1 MAENEITSNETELS
15 ENNIVTD
22 TDAESAPEEPFDL
35 EFPPEPEDVS
45 EPIYDVE
52 AEAGVIST
60 LMVHPEFY
68 FHSEDL
74 TGRHFYNVEN
84 GHLYFAIGEM
94 AKRDI
99 HKIDSYGI
107 FNILNLRQVTKAWA
121 DKMTVSSVNEMISIA
136 PVVARNSVSEYKT
149 LAKKVLDTAFRREAI
164 KKLKECETICRKE
177 FDADDIKTRVYK
189 EVESLV
195 SRYQQTSDV
204 TPLSEIVD
212 KLWEEITRGQQDDSF
227 VDFKFPT
234 LNRYLKISRTDAI
247 VIAAREKRGKSLFLL
262 NCAIDLVRR
271 GKRVLVID
279 TELDTKLYF
288 MRLISHLS
296 GVEFSKIR
304 DGTMDDAESALA
316 ANAREWLKKQPL
328 THVYRPA
335 IDDDQLVSLTKQ
347 YKYKYGLDALILD
360 YLKGNT
366 SYFLD
371 AYQNSAVL
379 GKTMDTLKNYIAGE
393 LGLYV
398 LTAVQATRTGSI
410 ADSQK
415 IIRNCSA
422 LLYLERKSQEQ
433 IEADG
438 GLEYGNMTLNVRAN
452 RNGEI
457 QAEDDYISLTLDG
470 NRCMFTESKQP
481 EKKEPY

>member
-1 MAENEITSNETELS
+1 MWTSSIVRISATLPSAHTEISYESRFPLTISKEDDICNIES
-15 ENNIVTD
+15 ESGIV
-22 TDAESAPEEPFDL
+22 
-35 EFPPEPEDVS
+35 
-45 EPIYDVE
+45 
-52 AEAGVIST
+52 ST
-60 LMVHPEFY
+60 LVIHPEFF

-74 TGRHFYNVEN
+74 RPQDFFETEN
-84 GHLYFAIGEM
+84 GYLYYAIGEL
-94 AKRDI
+94 AKKDVRS
-99 HKIDSYGI
+99 IDSYGI
-107 FNILNLRQVTKAWA
+107 MNALNMHSATKAWA
-121 DKMTVSSVNEMISIA
+121 EKLSVGSVNEMISIA
-136 PVVARNSVSEYKT
+136 PIVARQSVTEYKV
-149 LAKKVLDTAFRREAI
+149 LVKNVLDAAFRREAI
-164 KKLKECETICRKE
+164 KKLKECESICRKE

-189 EVESLV
+189 EIEALV
-195 SRYQQTSDV
+195 TRYQQTSDV

-212 KLWEEITRGQQDDSF
+212 RLWDEITRGQQTDSF
-227 VDFKFPT
+227 VDFKFPS
-234 LNRYLKISRTDAI
+234 LNRYVKISRTDAI

-262 NCAIDLVRR
+262 NCAVDLLRR

-304 DGTMDDAESALA
+304 DGTMTPEESALA
-316 ANAREWLKKQPL
+316 ADARAWLKEQPF

-335 IDDDQLVSLTKQ
+335 IDDDQLISLVKQ

-371 AYQNSAVL
+371 AYQNSAIL

-398 LTAVQATRTGSI
+398 LTAVQATRTGAI

-422 LLYLERKSQEQ
+422 LLYLERKTPEQ
-433 IEADG
+433 IMEDG
-438 GLEYGNMTLNVRAN
+438 GLEFGNMTLNVRAN

-481 EKKEPY
+481 ERREPY